1 MRQPEG
7 RLRALTREITATH
20 SQALGACGS
29 DVVICGAQLT
39 SAGVAIV
46 KLGPPGG
53 PPCAILKVAATAEG
67 KQLLERETA
76 VLTALH
82 ADDRLD
88 GWRELLPRPW
98 AHGALE
104 GQSYR
109 LDSALVGLSVGAPA
123 IAARPLLLSAAAET
137 IAVLH
142 EKTATTVDGGPDLA
156 ERWVDAPLRELSRH
170 ARRSRWLTYRL
181 EVLRDELH
189 GAVSAGHLVAA
200 WIHGDY
206 WLGNLL
212 FSDVRSPSGI
222 VDWEASAPLELPL
235 HDVLHLLFYTRRLV
249 TGRELGQLLHDHLR
263 GDGWSAEERALLNR
277 YWPRLSEG
285 SLSPRQMLLLYW
297 LRHIAGH
304 ARQQG
309 SDVGY
314 RYRVWERRNVL
325 PVLAACEADSP
336 APPRRR
342 RAARAPAR
350 REVKRFSD

>member
-212 FSDVRSPSGI
+212 FSDVSLALRYRRLGSLGTTRASLARCTSP
-222 VDWEASAPLELPL
+222 A
-235 HDVLHLLFYTRRLV
+235 VLHAAPRDRARARPVAPRPPPGGRMVGRGACSAEPLLAAAVRRL
-249 TGRELGQLLHDHLR
+249 
-263 GDGWSAEERALLNR
+263 A
-277 YWPRLSEG
+277 
-285 SLSPRQMLLLYW
+285 
-297 LRHIAGH
+297 
-304 ARQQG
+304 
-309 SDVGY
+309 
-314 RYRVWERRNVL
+314 
-325 PVLAACEADSP
+325 LAAPDAASLLA
-336 APPRRR
+336 APHRGP
-342 RAARAPAR
+342 RAPAGLTTSVTDIAYGSAETCYQYWR
-350 REVKRFSD
+350 RVKLTRRPLPDAGGRLVRRHEER